1 MVTPRPLAQPRRL
14 KVFLV
19 AGEASGDAYGAL
31 LLKELQR
38 TCQDRGWA
46 LEAVGWGGDAMQ
58 SAGMRLLTHCNT
70 INFMGFWEVAQ
81 HLPTILRN
89 LKRAQRD
96 VVAESPDVVVTLDFP
111 GFNMRLARALRSHGH
126 HALRVQWVAP
136 QVWAWKAG
144 RIQKLAEDF
153 DAVAPI
159 LPFEAK
165 ALSDGGVEVWNEGH
179 PLLDLVAVPG
189 EEERSLPLVLL
200 PGSRQQ
206 ELKHHL
212 PVFIQAAHEGASRGL
227 WTLADVVVAGAPGRS
242 LQDYKAATDAGLT
255 VTFGE
260 TQRLLAQAQ
269 LAWVASGTATLEA
282 ALLDTPHVLV
292 YRTSPLTY
300 AVAKRLA
307 KVAYIGLPNLL
318 LNEGAVP
325 ELIQHDF
332 TVEALLEHTQG
343 DLQAQRAA
351 FQRVRQTLGGSG
363 AAARLAQRLTEAFQ
377 EA

>member
-1 MVTPRPLAQPRRL
+1 MVTPRPLAHPRRL
-14 KVFLV
+14 KVFMV

-31 LLKELQR
+31 LLKELRR

-260 TQRLLAQAQ
+260 TQHLLAQAQ
-269 LAWVASGTATLEA
+269 VAWVASGTATLEA
-282 ALLDTPHVLV
+282 ALLDTPRLV
-292 YRTSPLTY
+292 CAQVHDMRWPNNQSG
-300 AVAKRLA
+300 
-307 KVAYIGLPNLL
+307 YIGLPNR
-318 LNEGAVP
+318 
-325 ELIQHDF
+325 F
-332 TVEALLEHTQG
+332 TRRFERFNTTHLEALRSTSG
-343 DLQAQRAA
+343 DPPKHLP
-351 FQRVRQTLGGSG
+351 VRSVGRIGSRCTVGPTLDRGLPRGVT
-363 AAARLAQRLTEAFQ
+363 LT
-377 EA
+377 